1 MSEFQNEIPAM
12 RKHINSIRNG
22 QEPQQDYSQISTEMI
37 LIANE
42 VNELIK
48 SSGRN
53 YFLNVADFTR

>member
-12 RKHINSIRNG
+12 RKHINSIGNG